1 MAHIFNSNTQE
12 KGCDFYSNTVSQK
25 EKNKYS
31 LINDILK
38 RTMIYLFTDVR

>member
-12 KGCDFYSNTVSQK
+12 ECCDFLYQHPVSNR
-25 EKNKYS
+25 EKYS

-38 RTMIYLFTDVR
+38 RTMIYLFTDMR

>member
-12 KGCDFYSNTVSQK
+12 EDCDFYSNALSQK
-25 EKNKYS
+25 EKKKYS
-31 LINDILK
+31 LTNDILK

>member
-12 KGCDFYSNTVSQK
+12 EGCDFYSNTLSQK
-25 EKNKYS
+25 EKNT
-31 LINDILK
+31 LTNDILK